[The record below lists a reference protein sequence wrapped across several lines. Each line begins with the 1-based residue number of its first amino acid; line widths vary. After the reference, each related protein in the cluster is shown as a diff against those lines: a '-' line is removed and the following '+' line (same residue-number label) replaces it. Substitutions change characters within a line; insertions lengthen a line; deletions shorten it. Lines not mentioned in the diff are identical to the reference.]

1 MKIVGDSM
9 DSELLERM
17 VEALEGAAEH
27 LNLGQYVQSPGKC
40 RVCGDPT
47 HTACLTICK
56 RCANKA
62 VQTALAQYYERGL
75 KVCPFCGTA
84 AKLFPYSYYWVVECC
99 NDSCR
104 ANCTALAS
112 KDAVDSWNSKD
123 CIRRG
128 RWYNR
133 EKGVSLHGA

>member
-1 MKIVGDSM
+1 MACNRDANSR
-9 DSELLERM
+9 SAARELPVLYS
-17 VEALEGAAEH
+17 VEEE
-27 LNLGQYVQSPGKC
+27 
-40 RVCGDPT
+40 
-47 HTACLTICK
+47 
-56 RCANKA
+56 
-62 VQTALAQYYERGL
+62 
-75 KVCPFCGTA
+75 
-84 AKLFPYSYYWVVECC
+84 PYSYQFCGAKAKLYPRAFDWVVECC